1 MATPESEGFIR
12 SFARGLAVIE
22 AMGSHGATNTVA
34 SLAATTKLPRTVV
47 RRVLMTLCELGY
59 AATDEREFRL
69 TPKILNLGMT
79 YLTSLPFWG
88 YAQRVLE
95 DLCAKVQE
103 SCAMTVFDGRSVVYV
118 LRIPSR
124 KVNSLRIG
132 VGTRVSAC
140 VTSPGRVALANLS
153 EDALASY
160 LAEREYKAHTPSSV
174 QSEGE
179 LRRLLVEV
187 KQDGYAWVDAEF
199 DPAVCGLAMPVYD
212 TGRNVVAALSVNML
226 SRQMSKKKAIETI
239 LPQLQEAAQAL
250 DGIAPA
256 FLAPAF
262 KSDSQPSAAS
272 S

>member
-1 MATPESEGFIR
+1 MANPGSESFIR

-22 AMGSHGATNTVA
+22 AMGQEGPHTLA
-34 SLAATTKLPRTVV
+34 SLASATALPRTVV

-88 YAQRVLE
+88 HAQRVLE

-124 KVNSLRIG
+124 KIMSLRIG
-132 VGTRVSAC
+132 VGTHLPAYCTSA
-140 VTSPGRVALANLS
+140 GRVALA
-153 EDALASY
+153 Y
-160 LAEREYKAHTPSSV
+160 LAEPALRAYLRDRHYKAYTLATV
-174 QSEGE
+174 TSESA
-179 LRRLLVEV
+179 LRMRLDEIRR
-187 KQDGYAWVDAEF
+187 DCFAWVDGEYDA
-199 DPAVCGLAMPVYD
+199 AIGGLAVPVHD
-212 TGRNVVAALSVNML
+212 SGRNVVAALSVNML
-226 SRQMSKKKAIETI
+226 SRQGARTKARRTI
-239 LPQLQEAAQAL
+239 LDPLREAAQEL

-256 FLAPAF
+256 FLAPGA
-262 KSDSQPSAAS
+262 SRPSRLS
-272 S
+272 